1 MPCPRFLKR
10 GPDSDDNQ
18 QQKNEGK
25 RVQKD
30 IDEKYQMTSQRHNE
44 LETTHAHVHQ
54 SMAIKRGSVN
64 TDRISILKNSISHQL
79 IPSGEKRIALSK
91 YHHFKNSFINTLLTL
106 YCPIIV

>member
-18 QQKNEGK
+18 QQKTEGK

-30 IDEKYQMTSQRHNE
+30 SDEKYQMTSQRHNE
-44 LETTHAHVHQ
+44 LETTHAHVHH
-54 SMAIKRGSVN
+54 SVN